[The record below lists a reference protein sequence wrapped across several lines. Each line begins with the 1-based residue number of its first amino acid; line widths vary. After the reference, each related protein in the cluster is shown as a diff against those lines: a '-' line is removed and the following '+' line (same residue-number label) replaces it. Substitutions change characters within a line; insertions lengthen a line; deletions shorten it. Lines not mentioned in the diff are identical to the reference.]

1 MKKYLLIF
9 CLLFISSKIFA
20 QSFAQYN
27 TGTLFDSFENPAQRS
42 FIPDSS
48 RQYASNFFFPNFDG
62 NFLLT
67 GNGQQTL
74 KSRYFHNVYDNSA
87 LQIGNGTSF
96 NHAHANA
103 DAYIL
108 MLKMFTNLKGNQEIG
123 FFIESN
129 ASGRGIFTD
138 ESIALLNGFNSFPA
152 QSYNNVFN
160 SKVQYQSDYQ
170 IGFSYR
176 EQITKQ
182 FSFGLKLAAV
192 TGMSYENINIK
203 QSSVAFDDEA
213 NSAAIA
219 LSGTNEKAGFSKLP
233 FSNPG
238 LGVSIGTEYKT
249 HDGFVIQGNLK
260 NMGFIHWNKNAEL
273 YNFRNDT
280 TIHNLSSE
288 SAGRENTVYHAI
300 TKSFTSTAPIPG
312 SFNTPL
318 NGTAELSVN
327 KSFWIDDSHDF
338 RYSPTLIASKSLA
351 YTDFIG
357 AMVNPVS
364 YKNFTLSVVTSY
376 DDMHL
381 FNFGAQFMVKSPNA
395 EFFIGSEKLT
405 QSTGL
410 LFDQINK
417 NRPAGSNGAFSGGDF
432 TIGFSLKFGNVI
444 EHPMNASVIPM
455 GDDDKGFLGRIWQ
468 SIFNPKAG
476 QIRQN

>member
-9 CLLFISSKIFA
+9 CLLLGSSKIFA
-20 QSFAQYN
+20 QSFLQYN

-48 RQYASNFFFPNFDG
+48 RQFASNFLFPNFDG
-62 NFLLT
+62 NFFLT

-74 KSRYFHNVYDNSA
+74 KSRYFNNMYDNSA

-96 NHAHANA
+96 NHVHGSA
-103 DAYIL
+103 DAYL
-108 MLKMFTNLKGNQEIG
+108 VMLKMFTSLHGNQEIG

-129 ASGRGIFTD
+129 ASGRGVFTD
-138 ESIALLNGFNSFPA
+138 ESIALLNGFGSFPA
-152 QSYNNVFN
+152 NSYTNVFN
-160 SKVQYQSDYQ
+160 SQFQYQSDYQ

-176 EQITKQ
+176 EQVTKQ

-192 TGMSYENINIK
+192 TGMSYEDINIK
-203 QSSVAFDDEA
+203 QSSVVFDNEA
-213 NSAAIA
+213 NNATLA
-219 LSGTNEKAGFSKLP
+219 LSGTNQKAGFSTLP

-249 HDGFVIQGNLK
+249 RDGFVIQGNLK
-260 NMGFIHWNKNAEL
+260 NMGFIHWNKNAEV
-273 YNFRNDT
+273 YDFHNDT
-280 TIHNLSSE
+280 TIRDLLSNS
-288 SAGRENTVYHAI
+288 RENNVYHAI
-300 TKSFTSTAPIPG
+300 TKTFTKGTKVPG
-312 SFNTPL
+312 AFNTPL
-318 NGTAELSVN
+318 GGTAELSVN
-327 KSFWIDDSHDF
+327 KSFWIDDEHDF

-381 FNFGAQFMVKSPNA
+381 FNFGAQFMVKSANA

-410 LFDQINK
+410 LFEKLNK
-417 NRPAGSNGAFSGGDF
+417 NSQPGPNGSFSGGDF
-432 TIGFSLKFGNVI
+432 SIGFSLKFGNVI
-444 EHPMNASVIPM
+444 EHPMNASIIPM
-455 GDDDKGFLGRIWQ
+455 GDDNKGFLGRIWQ
-468 SIFNPKAG
+468 SIFNPHAG